1 MTITPLSAVC
11 SRRDPDAVVQCHEIE
26 ALLKAG
32 ADVNAT
38 DKNGVTALHHAV
50 RFRNAAAVETLLAH
64 GAAVNQACRRTG
76 STPLHRAVTTSGA
89 PSTAG
94 KQTAAQQI
102 VDILLRHGADP
113 TIKNHRGL
121 QPADYT
127 HDKELR
133 ERLTRR

>member
-11 SRRDPDAVVQCHEIE
+11 SRRDPDAGVQCREIE

-50 RFRNAAAVETLLAH
+50 RFRNAVAVETLLEH
-64 GAAVNQACRRTG
+64 GAAVNQACRRSG
-76 STPLHRAVTTSGA
+76 ATPLHRAVTASGA
-89 PSTAG
+89 PRTAG
-94 KQTAAQQI
+94 KQIEARQI
-102 VDILLRHGADP
+102 IDILLRYGADP

-127 HDKELR
+127 HDEELR
-133 ERLTRR
+133 QRLARR